1 MNLLPDT
8 LEVQME
14 CFEGPLAVLINL
26 IKKNKIDI
34 FEIPI
39 GTITDRFFDYV
50 NLVQEMNLTI
60 VEDFIE
66 MASLLI
72 FIKARMLLPCEDD
85 PREELIERIIEYE
98 KLRGM
103 VSALDTFP
111 LLGRDTFVRG
121 KAIFDGEEEQ
131 NLLALCSLFAELI
144 KGSDERYLTINEIR
158 PTLEEKLREIQ
169 DILGQ
174 TGKFVWKMNEGEE
187 ARQRIAIILAMLEIT
202 KLKQAR
208 MVQRRSFG
216 SIVLIKR

>member
-50 NLVQEMNLTI
+50 ELARDMNLTI

-72 FIKARMLLPCEDD
+72 FIKARMLLPGEDD
-85 PREELIERIIEYE
+85 PREELIEKIIEYE

-103 VSALDTFP
+103 MSALDTFP

-121 KAIFDGEEEQ
+121 KAIFDEEEQ
-131 NLLALCSLFAELI
+131 NLFALCSLFAELI

-187 ARQRIAIILAMLEIT
+187 ARQRIATILAMLEIT